1 MAYGF
6 TSLPRAVGR
15 LTCSPHARG
24 SEVKPYAIRSLE
36 IRDTEEAMQN
46 VRCKWYR
53 EERRGAAALPT
64 LRLRLALFLLLFL
77 LLFSLLCTICIL
89 HSALLKRRGA
99 EREAEREQGEAVE
112 WGELTAIPCKI
123 TGDSRWGFF
132 LFY

>member
-1 MAYGF
+1 
-6 TSLPRAVGR
+6 
-15 LTCSPHARG
+15 
-24 SEVKPYAIRSLE
+24 
-36 IRDTEEAMQN
+36 MQN

-53 EERRGAAALPT
+53 EERRE
-64 LRLRLALFLLLFL
+64 
-77 LLFSLLCTICIL
+77 
-89 HSALLKRRGA
+89 A